1 MEQTAG
7 AEAPLAASR
16 SSRFPYRYV
25 VVAMFFFS
33 TVICYIDRVN
43 VSVAIIPM
51 AHDEGYDA
59 ATQGL
64 ILSSF
69 FWGYLLSQLA
79 GGWVA
84 DRYGGKRVLAF
95 GVATWSIATIL
106 TPPATASLG
115 LLLAVRA
122 LLGVGEGV
130 NFPAIHSLAA
140 KWTKGSERARAVALN
155 FSGIHLGTVL
165 ALLISP
171 PLILRLGWRALFY
184 CSGALGFI
192 WLVPWMLKSANRPE
206 DSTRISPEE
215 CDEIASDRSAITTP
229 AVIPWRRIFSEPAV
243 WAIVLAHTCN
253 NWGLYILLLWLPTY
267 LNKILGV
274 PLERVGEYSL
284 IPWVAT
290 FIAGNLGGWFGDYL
304 IGGGL
309 SKTTVRKL
317 MQTLAFALGALPL
330 VILPSVRDPHI
341 AIVLVTA
348 SVMCS
353 ALSLAAFGVNH
364 LDVGPRYAGI
374 LMGISNTAAT
384 VPGIIG
390 VAATGLI
397 WQLTGSFGSV
407 FYLTSAIYA
416 AGAIG
421 YLFWASGEQ
430 RL

>member
-1 MEQTAG
+1 MEQAAC

-25 VVAMFFFS
+25 VVAMFFCS

-51 AHDEGYDA
+51 AHDKGYDA

-69 FWGYLLSQLA
+69 FWGYLLSQLV

-122 LLGVGEGV
+122 ALGIGEGV

-155 FSGIHLGTVL
+155 FTGIHLGTVL
-165 ALLISP
+165 ALLLSP
-171 PLILRLGWRALFY
+171 PLILRFGWRALFY

-192 WLVPWMLKSANRPE
+192 WLLPWMLKSANRPE
-206 DSTRISPEE
+206 DSTRISRNEREE
-215 CDEIASDRSAITTP
+215 ITSDRSAITTP
-229 AVIPWRRIFSEPAV
+229 GSIPWRRIFSEPAV

-267 LNKILGV
+267 LNQILG
-274 PLERVGEYSL
+274 
-284 IPWVAT
+284 
-290 FIAGNLGGWFGDYL
+290 
-304 IGGGL
+304 
-309 SKTTVRKL
+309 
-317 MQTLAFALGALPL
+317 
-330 VILPSVRDPHI
+330 
-341 AIVLVTA
+341 
-348 SVMCS
+348 
-353 ALSLAAFGVNH
+353 
-364 LDVGPRYAGI
+364 
-374 LMGISNTAAT
+374 
-384 VPGIIG
+384 
-390 VAATGLI
+390 
-397 WQLTGSFGSV
+397 
-407 FYLTSAIYA
+407 
-416 AGAIG
+416 
-421 YLFWASGEQ
+421 
-430 RL
+430 